1 MTSPTSDP
9 TTSGPSL
16 PPPPAPGAAQGAS
29 WQPAPG
35 PSPTPARRAQPALV
49 FGVVLIVVGAA
60 LLLGRLTDLSEA
72 WPVWLIVPGLAMVAG
87 SLFIPPRGGLGLAIP
102 GAIIAMV
109 GAILGV
115 QEAYGLY
122 STWAYAWALVAPTS
136 VGLAML
142 VYGLAQRDGELA
154 SDGLRTTFVGL
165 VLFAAFALVF
175 EGVLGLN
182 GYAIANLDQVLPYLA
197 IGLGVVLVVVSLF
210 TGRRH
215 RDPGTGA

>member
-1 MTSPTSDP
+1 M
-9 TTSGPSL
+9 
-16 PPPPAPGAAQGAS
+16 
-29 WQPAPG
+29 
-35 PSPTPARRAQPALV
+35 
-49 FGVVLIVVGAA
+49 LIVVGAA
-60 LLLGRLTDLSEA
+60 LLVGQLSDVADA

-102 GAIIAMV
+102 GAIIATV
-109 GAILGV
+109 GAVLGV

-142 VYGLAQRDGELA
+142 VYGLAQRDGELVY
-154 SDGLRTTFVGL
+154 DGLRTAFVGL
-165 VLFAAFALVF
+165 VLFAAFALLF

-182 GYAIANLDQVLPYLA
+182 GHAIPNLDQVLPYLA
-197 IGLGVVLVVVSLF
+197 LGLGVVMVVASLF

-215 RDPGTGA
+215 KDRGAGG

>member
-1 MTSPTSDP
+1 
-9 TTSGPSL
+9 
-16 PPPPAPGAAQGAS
+16 
-29 WQPAPG
+29 
-35 PSPTPARRAQPALV
+35 V

-60 LLLGRLTDLSEA
+60 LLIGQLTDVADA

-109 GAILGV
+109 GVILGV

-142 VYGLAQRDGELA
+142 LYGLAQRDGELA

-165 VLFAAFALVF
+165 VLFSAFALFF

-197 IGLGVVLVVVSLF
+197 IALGVVLVVVSLF

-215 RDPGTGA
+215 RDRGAGS

>member
-1 MTSPTSDP
+1 MTTPPSTP
-9 TTSGPSL
+9 SGPGASL
-16 PPPPAPGAAQGAS
+16 PPPAPGGPQPGAWPGTAA
-29 WQPAPG
+29 PAP
-35 PSPTPARRAQPALV
+35 TQARHPQPGLV
-49 FGVVLIVVGAA
+49 LGVILIVIGAA
-60 LLLGRLTDLSEA
+60 LLVGQVVDLTDA

-102 GAIIAMV
+102 GAILATV

-136 VGLAML
+136 VGVAMVL
-142 VYGLAQRDGELA
+142 YGLAQRDHELA
-154 SDGLRTTFVGL
+154 SDGLRTTFTGL
-165 VLFAAFALVF
+165 VLFAAFALFF

-182 GYAIANLDQVLPYLA
+182 GHAIANLDQVLPYLA

-215 RDPGTGA
+215 TDRGAKA